1 MIMAPSVC
9 RLGRLAMFL
18 SMTSCETDQLMNEI
32 YGTETH
38 DKLATDTIYT
48 LSGMVDYDTPVT

>member
-1 MIMAPSVC
+1 
-9 RLGRLAMFL
+9 MFL

-32 YGTETH
+32 YETETH